1 MARAP
6 LPARALPARAPAKPP
21 VLALAATTE
30 VPVPRKRT
38 APSLHRSRS
47 KRLFDIIGACALLVF
62 FAPLIGLLYILI
74 RRDGGPTFY
83 AHSRVGVNG
92 TRFRCWKFRTMIVD
106 ADKALAEL
114 LARDAKAAAQWRK
127 DFKLKDDPRITRVGA
142 ILRAFSFD
150 ELPQLWNVLLGDMSL
165 VGPRPIVREEMLRYG
180 ANIIEYLG
188 CRPGL
193 TGLWQVS
200 GRNDVS
206 YRRRVA
212 LDTYYATHWSLGL
225 DLLIL
230 LKTAGVVLNRSGAY

>member
-1 MARAP
+1 
-6 LPARALPARAPAKPP
+6 
-21 VLALAATTE
+21 V
-30 VPVPRKRT
+30 
-38 APSLHRSRS
+38 PSLHRLRS
-47 KRLFDIIGACALLVF
+47 KRIFDILGASLLLVF
-62 FAPLIGLLYILI
+62 FAPLIGFLYLI
-74 RRDGGPTFY
+74 VRCDGGVGFY

-92 TRFRCWKFRTMIVD
+92 ARFRCWKFRTMVPN
-106 ADKALAEL
+106 ADKVLTEL
-114 LARDAKAAAQWRK
+114 LARDPKAAAQWRR
-127 DFKLKDDPRITRVGA
+127 DFKLKEDPRITRVGA
-142 ILRAFSFD
+142 VLRVLSLD

-206 YRRRVA
+206 YKTRVA
-212 LDTYYATHWSLGL
+212 LDTHYATQWTLAL

-230 LKTAGVVLNRSGAY
+230 LKTAGVIVNRTGAY